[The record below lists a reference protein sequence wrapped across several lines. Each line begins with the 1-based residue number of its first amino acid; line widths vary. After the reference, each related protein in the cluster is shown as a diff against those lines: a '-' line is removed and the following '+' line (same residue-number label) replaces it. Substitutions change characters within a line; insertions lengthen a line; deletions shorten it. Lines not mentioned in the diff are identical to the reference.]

1 MTLAKGGPMMLANS
15 PDHGPMMLATDN
27 WLMPI
32 KLPPSLQRGRHTLED
47 DVAWAVC
54 ASLAWHSPR
63 DLGSA
68 SSSFCQSCPTES
80 DYGTGF
86 CLIVIGRGGGARRQS
101 PQCQGSGCNR
111 PAEDNDR
118 RPSFASL
125 ETAPG
130 VVVDQRGHSTGTC
143 GRSVVVAG
151 LKPSLVRRSPSA
163 IDGSGLLAFFPAAPS
178 APQAGC

>member
-86 CLIVIGRGGGARRQS
+86 CLIVIGRGGCARHFGH
-101 PQCQGSGCNR
+101 CGHAVLER
-111 PAEDNDR
+111 PD
-118 RPSFASL
+118 PL
-125 ETAPG
+125 VVTIGETATRPW
-130 VVVDQRGHSTGTC
+130 R
-143 GRSVVVAG
+143 
-151 LKPSLVRRSPSA
+151 
-163 IDGSGLLAFFPAAPS
+163 
-178 APQAGC
+178 